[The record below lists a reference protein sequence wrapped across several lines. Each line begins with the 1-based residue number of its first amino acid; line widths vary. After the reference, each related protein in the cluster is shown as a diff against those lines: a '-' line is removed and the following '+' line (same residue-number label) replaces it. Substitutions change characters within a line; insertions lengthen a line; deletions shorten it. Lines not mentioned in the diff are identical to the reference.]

1 MISALALAA
10 CTPPGARAPSEV
22 SPASAQQYNPRRS
35 RVRACQRRRRAEF
48 LMSVLRMIY
57 LALAVWGAIH
67 PMYYFIQWFQENGWA
82 IMAMVDAWHVNAAT
96 SGLVWDLTIAAVAL
110 TVWII
115 AEVATR
121 RNWGALI
128 AIPATFCIGVS
139 CGLPLYLFLRLAP
152 VR

>member
-1 MISALALAA
+1 
-10 CTPPGARAPSEV
+10 
-22 SPASAQQYNPRRS
+22 
-35 RVRACQRRRRAEF
+35 
-48 LMSVLRMIY
+48 MSFSRMIY

-67 PMYYFIQWFQENGWA
+67 PMFYFIQWFQQNTWD
-82 IMAMVDAWHVNAAT
+82 IMAMVDAWHANAAS
-96 SGLVWDLTIAAVAL
+96 SGLVWDLTIAAIAL

-115 AEVATR
+115 VEVATR

-139 CGLPLYLFLRLAP
+139 CGLPLYLFLRTAP

>member
-1 MISALALAA
+1 
-10 CTPPGARAPSEV
+10 
-22 SPASAQQYNPRRS
+22 
-35 RVRACQRRRRAEF
+35 
-48 LMSVLRMIY
+48 MIY
-57 LALAVWGAIH
+57 LALTMWGAIH
-67 PMYYFIQWFQENGWA
+67 PMYYFVQWFRANGFDL
-82 IMAMVDAWHVNAAT
+82 MGMVDAWHVNAAS

-115 AEVATR
+115 AEVGVR

-139 CGLPLYLFLRLAP
+139 CGLPLYLFLRSAP

>member
-1 MISALALAA
+1 
-10 CTPPGARAPSEV
+10 
-22 SPASAQQYNPRRS
+22 
-35 RVRACQRRRRAEF
+35 
-48 LMSVLRMIY
+48 MSVLRMIY

-67 PMYYFIQWFQENGWA
+67 PMYYFVTWFRENGWD

-115 AEVATR
+115 AEVAVR

-139 CGLPLYLFLRLAP
+139 CGLPLYLFLRAAP
-152 VR
+152 VK

>member
-1 MISALALAA
+1 
-10 CTPPGARAPSEV
+10 
-22 SPASAQQYNPRRS
+22 
-35 RVRACQRRRRAEF
+35 
-48 LMSVLRMIY
+48 MSVLRMIY
-57 LALAVWGAIH
+57 LGLAVWGAVH
-67 PMYYFIQWFQENGWA
+67 PMYYFVQWFQENSWD
-82 IMAMVDAWHVNAAT
+82 IMAMVDAWHVNFAT

-139 CGLPLYLFLRLAP
+139 CGLPLYLFLRTAP